1 MEKDTLAW
9 LRWVLVPGLGIKRS
23 HDLLAHMDSPSSLF
37 LHPDRWPLPDS
48 IKTVLKQMSRLGEQ
62 HPVHRR
68 ALEQIA
74 WRDQDPDHHHL
85 VSIADTDYPML
96 LSEIHDAPIL
106 LWVKGSAELLSSPQI
121 GIVGSRSAS
130 PNARNHAHSLAK
142 SLCKY
147 EKTVTSGGASG
158 IDKACH
164 EGALS
169 VSGKTIAVFGCGID
183 QVYPKTHRALFDEI
197 SLNGALVSEHPLGTL
212 PKPGHFPRR
221 NRIISGLSDA
231 IVVVE
236 AALRSGSLVT
246 AQHALE
252 QGRDVY
258 AMPGDVLNPN
268 SAGCHQLIRDG
279 AYLLTDAK
287 DIIDFGREVS
297 YAENTTLPGH
307 LSPVQLQIISLLK
320 TSHLPIEGIS
330 HELTIAAHQL
340 LEPLLELELEG
351 LIEQHPG
358 GYVYSGFA

>member
-1 MEKDTLAW
+1 MKNDTLAW
-9 LRWVLVPGLGIKRS
+9 LRWALVPGLGVKRS
-23 HDLLAHMDSPSSLF
+23 HELLVHIDSPSSLF
-37 LHPDRWPLPDS
+37 LHPDRWPLPES
-48 IKTVLKQMSRLGEQ
+48 IKTVLKQMARLGEQ

-68 ALEQIA
+68 ALEQLD
-74 WRDQDPDHHHL
+74 WQTQSPEHHL
-85 VSIADTDYPML
+85 IPLVDSRYPML
-96 LSEIHDAPIL
+96 LSEIHDAPL
-106 LWVKGSAELLSSPQI
+106 MLWVKGDANLLSSPQI

-130 PNARNHAHSLAK
+130 PNARNHAKALAK
-142 SLCKY
+142 SLCRFD
-147 EKTVTSGGASG
+147 KTITSGGASG

-164 EGALS
+164 EGALE
-169 VSGKTIAVFGCGID
+169 VDGRTIAVFGCGID
-183 QVYPKTHRALFDEI
+183 QVYPKSHRNLFEAIGSD
-197 SLNGALVSEHPLGTL
+197 GALVSEHPLGTL

-221 NRIISGLSDA
+221 NRIISGLCEA

-236 AALRSGSLVT
+236 AALKSGSLVT
-246 AQHALE
+246 AAHALD

-287 DIIDFGREVS
+287 DIVEFGRTASV
-297 YAENTTLPGH
+297 AETIDLPDH
-307 LSPVQLQIISLLK
+307 LNPVQLQIINLLK
-320 TSHLPIEGIS
+320 TAHLPIEGLS
-330 HELTIAAHQL
+330 HELSIAAHQL

>member
-1 MEKDTLAW
+1 MSNDTLAW
-9 LRWVLVPGLGIKRS
+9 LRWVLVPGLGVKRS
-23 HDLLAHMDSPSSLF
+23 HELMAHIDSPSSLF

-48 IKTVLKQMSRLGEQ
+48 IKTVLKQMARLGEQ

-68 ALEQIA
+68 ALEQINWQA
-74 WRDQDPDHHHL
+74 EADNHHL
-85 VSIADTDYPML
+85 IALADPRYPAL
-96 LSEIHDAPIL
+96 LSEIHDSPL
-106 LWVKGSAELLSSPQI
+106 MLWVKGDANLLSTPQV

-130 PNARNHAHSLAK
+130 PNARNHARALAK
-142 SLCKY
+142 SLCQY
-147 EKTVTSGGASG
+147 DKTVTSGGASG

-164 EGALS
+164 EGALDAN
-169 VSGKTIAVFGCGID
+169 GKTIAVFGCGID
-183 QVYPKTHRALFDEI
+183 QVYPKSHRDLFEAI
-197 SLNGALVSEHPLGTL
+197 STTGALVSEHPLGTS

-221 NRIISGLSDA
+221 NRIISGLSEA

-236 AALRSGSLVT
+236 AALKSGSLVT

-258 AMPGDVLNPN
+258 AMPGDILNPN

-287 DIIDFGREVS
+287 DIVEFGRSVG
-297 YAENTTLPGH
+297 ATDTLTLPSH
-307 LSPVQLQIISLLK
+307 LNPVQLQIISLLK
-320 TSHLPIEGIS
+320 TAHLPIERLS
-330 HELTIAAHQL
+330 HELSIAAHQL

>member
-1 MEKDTLAW
+1 MNKDTLAW
-9 LRWVLVPGLGIKRS
+9 LRWVLVPGLGVKRS
-23 HDLLAHMDSPSSLF
+23 HELLAHIDSPSSLF

-48 IKTVLKQMSRLGEQ
+48 IKAILKQMAHLGEQ

-68 ALEQIA
+68 AM
-74 WRDQDPDHHHL
+74 DQLVWQAENDNHHL
-85 VSIADTDYPML
+85 IALPDDAYPSL
-96 LSEIHDAPIL
+96 LAEIHDAPL
-106 LWVKGSAELLSSPQI
+106 MLWVQGQPTLLSSQQI

-130 PNARNHAHSLAK
+130 PNARNHAKSLAK
-142 SLCKY
+142 KLCRHHR
-147 EKTVTSGGASG
+147 TITSGGASG

-164 EGALS
+164 EGALEAQ
-169 VSGKTIAVFGCGID
+169 GHTIAVFGCGID
-183 QVYPKTHRALFDEI
+183 QIYPKSHRALFGEI
-197 SLNGALVSEHPLGTL
+197 ARSGALVSEHPLGTL

-221 NRIISGLSDA
+221 NRIISGLSES

-236 AALRSGSLVT
+236 AALKSGSLVT

-279 AYLLTDAK
+279 AYLLTDAQ
-287 DIIDFGREVS
+287 DMLEFGHHNQVEIP
-297 YAENTTLPGH
+297 ELPSH
-307 LSPVQLQIISLLK
+307 LNPVQLRIIEQLK
-320 TSHLPIEGIS
+320 RAHLPIEGLS
-330 HELTIAAHQL
+330 HELSIAAHQL

>member
-1 MEKDTLAW
+1 MDKDTLAW
-9 LRWVLVPGLGIKRS
+9 LRWVLVPGLGVRRP
-23 HDLLAHMDSPSSLF
+23 HELMAHIDSPSSLF

-48 IKTVLKQMSRLGEQ
+48 IKTILKQMSRLGEQ

-68 ALEQIA
+68 ALEQLQWQA
-74 WRDQDPDHHHL
+74 QAPEKHHL
-85 VSIADTDYPML
+85 ISLVDTRYPAL
-96 LSEIHDAPIL
+96 LSEIYDSPL
-106 LWVKGSAELLSSPQI
+106 MLWVKGDGDLLSSPQI

-142 SLCKY
+142 SLCNY
-147 EKTVTSGGASG
+147 DKTVTSGGASG

-164 EGALS
+164 EGALAAN
-169 VSGKTIAVFGCGID
+169 GKTIAVFGCGID
-183 QVYPKTHRALFDEI
+183 QVYPKSHRGLFDAI
-197 SLNGALVSEHPLGTL
+197 SECGALVSEHPLGTL

-221 NRIISGLSDA
+221 NRIISGLSEA

-236 AALRSGSLVT
+236 AALKSGSLVT

-279 AYLLTDAK
+279 AFLLTDAK
-287 DIIDFGREVS
+287 DIVEFGRSVS
-297 YAENTTLPGH
+297 DTETVELPSH
-307 LSPVQLQIISLLK
+307 LNPVQLQIISLLK
-320 TSHLPIEGIS
+320 TAHLPIEGLS
-330 HELTIAAHQL
+330 HELSIAAHQL